1 MKTVLISGCYG
12 FIGQNL
18 VHKLSPS
25 YNIIGV
31 DNFSSS
37 SRSNIKN
44 FQNLKNFKF
53 IEADIIELP
62 KIDTKIDLIFN
73 LACPASPPKYQLDP
87 FFTMKTNFIGTL
99 NLLELAKKNNSIF
112 IQAST
117 SEVYGDPEIHPQ
129 IETYNGNVNTIGKRS
144 CYDEGKRIA
153 ETLCYEYRENYNIRT
168 RILRIFNTYGP
179 FMDMHDGRVISNF
192 IVNTINRKP
201 LVIYG
206 NGSQTRSFCFIDDLV
221 SGLIKAMDIEFTT
234 PINLGNNNE
243 TSLNELAM
251 LLINKFGKNK
261 INFTDSVEDD
271 PQVRNPDIT
280 SANKILNWS
289 PIISLSDGLDLT
301 YQYFKSKLNES

>member
-1 MKTVLISGCYG
+1 
-12 FIGQNL
+12 
-18 VHKLSPS
+18 
-25 YNIIGV
+25 
-31 DNFSSS
+31 
-37 SRSNIKN
+37 
-44 FQNLKNFKF
+44 
-53 IEADIIELP
+53 
-62 KIDTKIDLIFN
+62 
-73 LACPASPPKYQLDP
+73 
-87 FFTMKTNFIGTL
+87 MKTNFIGTL
-99 NLLELAKKNNSIF
+99 NLLELAKKNDSIF

-117 SEVYGDPEIHPQ
+117 SEVYGNPEIHPQ

-153 ETLCYEYRENYNIRT
+153 ETLCYEYRENYNVRT

-192 IVNTINRKP
+192 IVNTIIRKP

-206 NGSQTRSFCFIDDLV
+206 DGSQTRSFCFIDDLV